1 MDFSIYKYLLA
12 VLSNFIMNCQQ
23 LVLTTIMRI
32 LYRDSER
39 VYSIFKVRDL
49 LVGPFSF
56 NAHQYDWVIAT
67 DTK

>member
-23 LVLTTIMRI
+23 SVLTTIMRI
-32 LYRDSER
+32 LYRDYER
-39 VYSIFKVRDL
+39 VYSIFKVRNL
-49 LVGPFSF
+49 LVGPF